1 MGKRQYSLKDIS
13 SFYVYIK
20 SDITRM
26 AEITLPHSPDKV
38 DATGYLNTPLMTS
51 VGLCTLS
58 PDLISS
64 LNRLVIH
71 MEMQ

>member
-1 MGKRQYSLKDIS
+1 
-13 SFYVYIK
+13 
-20 SDITRM
+20 M

-38 DATGYLNTPLMTS
+38 DATGYLNTPLMAS

-71 MEMQ
+71 MQMQ